1 MNYNKI
7 LITII
12 LLSIKILC
20 THAQV
25 STNERQRID
34 SVLLSMSPYTISYI
48 MQNFGFDIESP
59 ETVYI
64 YEGNKDFFDELETK
78 NSTRYSNIEPFNM
91 IPSILLPATI
101 FYNDKRYNKVV
112 EIASNILDAYEYS
125 TPIDS
130 AVCAYAHY
138 IIGKSQYLLHCP
150 YLSLLQQELIPRT
163 YLKDIVNP
171 KEFESFNLSVDTI
184 YQHIKKAGELYSIIQ
199 PQSLHYVSTLSLL
212 GQLEGLY
219 KNNYV
224 MALKYVDEAIKTYR
238 RIVASE
244 DLKLAT
250 LIQEKA
256 VNHYKQN
263 DYAQAI
269 RLFETVI
276 NICEN
281 NNDVRLLQTSYYYTT
296 LCYEKEQKYDE
307 AIKSMIK
314 YISKYKEVYGEEN
327 ADYLFSL
334 NKLMLY
340 YNFIE
345 EYAKSIKIGEHC
357 AILTKRLYGKYSKQY
372 ATVIANLG
380 YCHGWLGHVKEAIR
394 YFQECAEIRKEILG
408 STSNSYASAIGHL
421 SFYLSEIGELENA
434 KRLNQEAI
442 KIFQSNGIENSNTY
456 LQTLS
461 SSIRIAYNCENYQ
474 EGIDLGCK
482 LLDFFQSNEEVN
494 PHRIAEIKF
503 NIAKCYTALGETS
516 NAIKYNR
523 ESISISQKL
532 SNYRLFDKLEQ
543 LDLLQLNYLEAG
555 LDSLY
560 IKTVREEHN
569 VLKQILRTQLHT
581 LTSKDKA
588 VYSEAAYTFYHQLS
602 NDLIH
607 IRELDSNRFKKIL
620 PLKEV
625 IYEGA
630 LLLKDLILNTN
641 KIGTQIENY
650 RISLQEIKEQLN
662 PRDIAIEFINFV
674 DWRYEEEIY
683 TCAAV
688 AIRKEWEEPTI
699 FLLHEEAV
707 FEYGMEKLKQD
718 KDSLSINLQRLYN
731 HTWRRLEQT
740 IQPGDNI
747 YFSASGI
754 LHKLPLENLITE
766 NGKIMSDIYHMHR
779 LSSTRE
785 LAIKKG
791 PIKYEKAILYG
802 GLNYDMTD
810 DDMLMESNKYHSD
823 SSGIQFASR
832 GLFKDSIRGY
842 KWTKLSN
849 TTQEVEY
856 ISDLMK
862 QNKIAVQVYQGNRGN
877 EESFKTIS
885 GQGYN
890 IIHLATHGFFYPEQE
905 AQKKDYFQP
914 ILQMQDDLS
923 QYLTPA
929 DLSLWR
935 TGLVLSG
942 GNRAW
947 QGDNIPEQVEDGIL
961 TANEIKDMDL
971 RNTDLV
977 VLSACQTGQ
986 GEITS
991 EGVFG
996 LQRAFKM
1003 AGARTIVMS
1012 LTEVDD
1018 QTTMA
1023 MMNKFYSNL
1032 MAGQSKHDA
1041 FYNAQRYIRSIKPDP
1056 KYWMGWIML
1065 D

>member
-1 MNYNKI
+1 MH
-7 LITII
+7 TI
-12 LLSIKILC
+12 SIQ
-20 THAQV
+20 AQQFN
-25 STNERQRID
+25 SEQQRID

-48 MQNFGFDIESP
+48 MHNWGADIKSAEMVC
-59 ETVYI
+59 T
-64 YEGNKDFFDELETK
+64 YEANKDFFDELESKKSTK
-78 NSTRYSNIEPFNM
+78 YSNEDLFNG
-91 IPSILLPATI
+91 IPSILLPTTI
-101 FYNDKRYNKVV
+101 FYNDKRYDKVIEV
-112 EIASNILDAYEYS
+112 ASNILDTYEYS

-130 AVCAYAHY
+130 AVCAYAHH
-138 IIGKSQYLLHCP
+138 IIGKSQYLLLYSKFP
-150 YLSLLQQELIPRT
+150 FLQQELIPRAN
-163 YLKDIVNP
+163 LKSIVNP
-171 KEFESFNLSVDTI
+171 KELESFNLSADTI
-184 YQHIKKAGELYSIIQ
+184 YQHIKKAKELYSIIH
-199 PQSLHYVSTLSLL
+199 PQSRHYVSALSLL
-212 GQLEGLY
+212 GQLESLH
-219 KNNYV
+219 KNNYA
-224 MALKYVDEAIKTYR
+224 MAQEYVDEAIKIYR
-238 RIVASE
+238 YI
-244 DLKLAT
+244 DAT
-250 LIQEKA
+250 ENLEFAILLQEKA
-256 VNHYKQN
+256 IYHYKQN
-263 DYAQAI
+263 DYIQAI
-269 RLFETVI
+269 RLFEEVI
-276 NICEN
+276 NICEK
-281 NNDVRLLQTSYYYTT
+281 NNDVKLLQTSYYYTT
-296 LCYEKEQKYDE
+296 LCYEKERNYDE
-307 AIKSMIK
+307 AIKSMTI
-314 YISKYKEVYGEEN
+314 YISKYREVYGEEN
-327 ADYLFSL
+327 ADYLSGL

-340 YNFIE
+340 YNFTE

-357 AILTKRLYGKYSKQY
+357 SILTKHLWGKDSEQY
-372 ATVIANLG
+372 TIVIENLG
-380 YCHGWLGHVKEAIR
+380 YCHGWLGHIKEAIR
-394 YFQECAEIRKEILG
+394 YFQECAEIRKETLG
-408 STSNSYASAIGHL
+408 STSISYASAIAHL

-442 KIFQSNGIENSNTY
+442 KVFKLNGMESSNTY

-461 SSIRIAYNCENYQ
+461 SSIRIAYNCENYR

-482 LLDFFQSNEEVN
+482 LLDFLQSNEEIN
-494 PHRIAEIKF
+494 SHRIAEVKF

-523 ESISISQKL
+523 ESISISQKT

-560 IKTVREEHN
+560 IQTVQEEHN
-569 VLKQILRTQLHT
+569 ILKEILRMQLHT
-581 LTSKDKA
+581 LTNKDKVA
-588 VYSEAAYTFYHQLS
+588 YSEAAHSFYHQLI
-602 NDLIH
+602 NDLIL
-607 IRELDSNRFKKIL
+607 IREFHSNRFQMIL

-625 IYEGA
+625 IYEGT
-630 LLLKDLILNTN
+630 LLLKDLILNTD
-641 KIGTQIENY
+641 KIDTQMENY
-650 RISLQEIKEQLN
+650 HISLLEIKEQLGEQ
-662 PRDIAIEFINFV
+662 DIAIEFINFI
-674 DWRYEEEIY
+674 DYRYEEDVHSY
-683 TCAAV
+683 AAA
-688 AIRKEWEEPTI
+688 AIRKEWKEPTI
-699 FLLHEEAV
+699 FFLHEEPLY
-707 FEYGMEKLKQD
+707 EYGMEKLQD

-731 HTWRRLEQT
+731 HTWRRLGQA

-747 YFSASGI
+747 YFSASGT
-754 LHKLPLENLITE
+754 LYKLPLENLITE
-766 NGKIMSDIYHMHR
+766 DGKIMSDVYHMHR

-785 LAIKKG
+785 LAIKKE

-802 GLNYDMTD
+802 GLNYDMTN
-810 DDMLMESNKYHSD
+810 DDMLTESNKYQSD
-823 SSGIQFASR
+823 STGIHFASR
-832 GLFKDSIRGY
+832 GLLEDSIRGY

-862 QNKIAVQVYQGNRGN
+862 QNKIITQVYQGNKGN
-877 EESFKTIS
+877 EEFFKAIS

-914 ILQMQDDLS
+914 MLLMQNDLNRS
-923 QYLTPA
+923 LTKA

-947 QGDNIPEQVEDGIL
+947 QGDSIPEQVEDGIL

-986 GEITS
+986 GEVTS

-1003 AGARTIVMS
+1003 AGAKTIVMS

-1032 MAGQSKHDA
+1032 MEGQSKHDA